1 MIDWDKEQNNSLIE
15 HYECCHII
23 INQSWERE
31 ILYISKT
38 ARESSEDWSLNVMI
52 FEIQIV
58 EW

>member
-38 ARESSEDWSLNVMI
+38 ARESSEDWSLNVM
-52 FEIQIV
+52 
-58 EW
+58 